1 MVDHPAFNVAIFAL
15 LLSLP
20 WEFGQMWLYAGASEM
35 SHLQGI
41 QICMA
46 ATLGDAVIML
56 IAFGI
61 VAAVARS
68 QDWVLAPKTS
78 QVAGFVVV
86 GLAISIAVEIVATRT
101 DGAFS
106 WRYTPAMP
114 VTPLLGIGLAPLMM
128 WLVVP
133 LLVLWFVRRQ
143 IGRPT
148 SVSSVKDTNC
158 LT

>member
-20 WEFGQMWLYAGASEM
+20 WEFGQMWLYAGALEM
-35 SHLQGI
+35 SHLRGV

-68 QDWVLAPKTS
+68 QGWVRAPMTS
-78 QVAGFVVV
+78 QVASFVLI
-86 GLAISIAVEIVATRT
+86 GLVITIAIEIIATRAN
-101 DGAFS
+101 GIFS
-106 WRYTPAMP
+106 WRYAPAMP
-114 VTPLLGIGLAPLMM
+114 VTPFLGIGLAPMLV
-128 WLVVP
+128 WQVVP
-133 LLVLWFVRRQ
+133 ILVLWSVRRQ
-143 IGRPT
+143 IGPA
-148 SVSSVKDTNC
+148 SVTADWRAGNG
-158 LT
+158 

>member
-20 WEFGQMWLYAGASEM
+20 WEFGQMWLYASASEM
-35 SHLQGI
+35 SHLRGI

-68 QDWVLAPKTS
+68 QDWVLAPKTPQIAS
-78 QVAGFVVV
+78 FVVV
-86 GLAISIAVEIVATRT
+86 GLAITIAVEIVATRT

-106 WRYTPAMP
+106 WRYTSAMP

-143 IGRPT
+143 IGST
-148 SVSSVKDTNC
+148 STTPEWRRNNS
-158 LT
+158 